1 MTKDLSIMRNLHEF
15 FVPRIQALP
24 CQETTKSYIV
34 SVLAAP
40 EKLKNLSGQ
49 SITLCFAEAKSR
61 WNFASFQNL
70 GDWIL
75 FAESVY
81 PASLTD
87 VEPEYYFT
95 IAQMSYYN
103 CFKITR
109 RQLSMYEEL
118 ADQLE
123 PIITGLRHKVCP
135 DREDTPIDHYYR
147 HLQ

>member
-1 MTKDLSIMRNLHEF
+1 MTMDLSITGSLHEF
-15 FVPRIQALP
+15 FMPRIHALQ
-24 CQETTKSYIV
+24 CHETTKSYIV
-34 SVLAAP
+34 SVLSAP
-40 EKLKNLSGQ
+40 ERLKNLSGQ

-61 WNFASFQNL
+61 SEFASFQNL

-95 IAQMSYYN
+95 IAQMVYYN

-118 ADQLE
+118 ADQFQT
-123 PIITGLRHKVCP
+123 IITGLRRKVCL
-135 DREDTPIDHYYR
+135 DREDTATNSYYHY
-147 HLQ
+147 LL